1 MDRLR
6 LERGAEHLAA
16 LGPRAIAEF
25 LAELGRM
32 HGLDEDILA
41 RLDRWR
47 EHLTPELLRAVGGDR
62 FAFPL
67 VPVPGDEP

>member
-1 MDRLR
+1 MVEVRLA
-6 LERGAEHLAA
+6 RGAEHLAA

-25 LAELGRM
+25 LAELGRV
-32 HGLDEDILA
+32 HGIDEDILA
-41 RLDRWR
+41 HLDRWR

-67 VPVPGDEP
+67 AVVPEDLP